1 MDRAMVSDALEIA
14 LGDEAFSAA
23 FDGSSSLSVSEGED
37 GSITLDAGGE
47 SVVVSAED
55 LMGGEGDGGSMPP
68 PPPAVGA

>member
-1 MDRAMVSDALEIA
+1 MDRAMLNDALEIA

-23 FDGSSSLSVSEGED
+23 FDGASALSISEGED

-55 LMGGEGDGGSMPP
+55 LMGESDGGSMPP